1 MKKRTQVIL
10 SVLVILALAVSFAG
24 CSMRPSGDSRPAPA
38 PEAAAPAQ
46 NAAAPADT
54 ARGAVYENGGLKLT
68 VPAEYAPLVQ
78 VDTAG
83 EALFSVTEIASLE
96 AAKKNHADSTDGM
109 GWLFSLTRIGAGE
122 LHEQLGTDM
131 SGRRVIG
138 RSGEDYYLL
147 NTPTDVRIEREG
159 EITPADM
166 EQWSALYTWINGD
179 MVAGFLADNGL
190 TACSYSNTTLD
201 MLLAR
206 IAWGGCTDYTM
217 ASLDRGTLA
226 PRGTEG
232 ASFAEELL
240 NAGNFIWCEPDQ
252 TPDGEYYVLNNTAE
266 GIQYDFFR
274 GGSGEYV
281 RESGDGWENLYRSGS
296 GADLRGIVERW
307 MAEMS
312 SAAPAVQAPMDYDA
326 AVNAVLAEYAALDQA
341 ALENYNETLHPEL
354 PWYTAV
360 IANPVRNNLYYGY
373 YDFDTNGV
381 PELVIAAGDDSWQQ
395 PMAIYAYD
403 GAKMVYLC
411 KEQALGERATVSYV
425 DGTFVVR
432 ASGGAAT
439 GSVTVYAI
447 GPDGY
452 TTWILASAD
461 YEFDAGGNVTLTPT
475 EGEMSKEELNYYM
488 SQAGTFVNVEY
499 TRFASMGGGMTG
511 MANPWSDAATIAD
524 AARGAGLES
533 FTLPEVL
540 TCFAGAAPA
549 PSFRYMDG
557 LAEAVYTD
565 GTNTL
570 VLRKGM
576 GTEDVSGDYNTYPE
590 TREIVWKGLTI
601 TCAGENG
608 MTRKAAWFV
617 GENAFSLTF
626 TAPLADS
633 DVTSIVN
640 QIQ

>member
-24 CSMRPSGDSRPAPA
+24 CSMRPSGDSRPAPVQ
-38 PEAAAPAQ
+38 ETAAPAQ

-68 VPAEYAPLVQ
+68 VPAEYAPQVQ

-96 AAKKNHADSTDGM
+96 AAKKNRADSTDGA

-122 LHEQLGTDM
+122 LREQLGTDM

-240 NAGNFIWCEPDQ
+240 NAGSFIWCEPDQ

-266 GIQYDFFR
+266 GIRYDFFR

-341 ALENYNETLHPEL
+341 ALENYNEALHPEL
-354 PWYTAV
+354 PWYTAA

-381 PELVIAAGDDSWQQ
+381 PELVIAAGDDSGQQ

-403 GAKMVYLC
+403 GAKMTYLC

-432 ASGGAAT
+432 ASGSAAT

-570 VLRKGM
+570 VLRKGL

-601 TCAGENG
+601 SCAGENG